1 MRMLYLAVVAASD
14 TFYAAREGRRGLLE
28 FFRDP
33 ALTVA
38 CVLLIVVSVG
48 WIVVTRWIV
57 HEMKRAA
64 RKGVRSRA
72 TDTIRPA
79 KDIWSIPP

>member
-1 MRMLYLAVVAASD
+1 MLFLTAMT
-14 TFYAAREGRRGLLE
+14 TFEMVWAAREGRRPLLE

-33 ALTVA
+33 SLTVA

-57 HEMKRAA
+57 HQMKRAA
-64 RKGVRSRA
+64 RRGSRSPS
-72 TDTIRPA
+72 TDVIRPA
-79 KDIWSIPP
+79 RDVWSLPP